1 MIVISSEEEK
11 ANHHNEYEVD
21 KIVGRRQLTNGI
33 RYKVKWLGYG
43 DDECTW

>member
-11 ANHHNEYEVD
+11 PNQHNEYEVE
-21 KIVGRRQLTNGI
+21 KIVDRKQLTNGI

-43 DDECTW
+43 DH